1 MNFVGTNA
9 ILPIIATDY
18 TFNPI
23 AKWLLITF
31 AVGAVIGLSGKSE

>member
-9 ILPIIATDY
+9 ILPIITTDY

-31 AVGAVIGLSGKSE
+31 AIGAVIGLSGKSE